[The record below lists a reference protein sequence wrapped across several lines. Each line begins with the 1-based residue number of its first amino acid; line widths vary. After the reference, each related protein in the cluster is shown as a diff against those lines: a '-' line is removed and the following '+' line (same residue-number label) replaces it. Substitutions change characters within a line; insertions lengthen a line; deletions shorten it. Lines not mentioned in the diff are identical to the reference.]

1 MAVDDKNVA
10 INTLASIKILEL
22 CVWKVVLYN
31 VDYRATIHCNACNA
45 VLFGST
51 LPANQ
56 PERCYLP
63 LSSAEKYIFPLL
75 IFSKFVI
82 KTNGCR
88 SGLNDHHQP
97 GHPLGKCEAKLQL
110 ISSSPPSSKSLAQTR
125 CCPDTI
131 SSLGCPQITHHSHSK
146 LTRGLILWVGLKDCC
161 IFSPPPLSLSSFNI
175 LA

>member
-31 VDYRATIHCNACNA
+31 VDYRATMHRNACNA

-75 IFSKFVI
+75 IFGKFVI
-82 KTNGCR
+82 KKMDVD
-88 SGLNDHHQP
+88 L
-97 GHPLGKCEAKLQL
+97 
-110 ISSSPPSSKSLAQTR
+110 
-125 CCPDTI
+125 
-131 SSLGCPQITHHSHSK
+131 
-146 LTRGLILWVGLKDCC
+146 V
-161 IFSPPPLSLSSFNI
+161 
-175 LA
+175 